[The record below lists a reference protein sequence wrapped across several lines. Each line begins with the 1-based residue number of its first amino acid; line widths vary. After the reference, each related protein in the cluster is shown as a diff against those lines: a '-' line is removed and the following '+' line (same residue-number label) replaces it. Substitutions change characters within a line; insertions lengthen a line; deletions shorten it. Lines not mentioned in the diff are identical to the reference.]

1 MLEYILIN
9 QYSAGEEPMMS
20 AEMRRKV
27 VEEERARKRKE
38 KQEERD
44 NQKKQQSAE
53 QAFQKEWAKPREV
66 NIGSLFLSL
75 YHHIIIHLT
84 LVVMI

>member
-1 MLEYILIN
+1 
-9 QYSAGEEPMMS
+9 MMS

-66 NIGSLFLSL
+66 NMGSLFLSL
-75 YHHIIIHLT
+75 YHHIIIHLA